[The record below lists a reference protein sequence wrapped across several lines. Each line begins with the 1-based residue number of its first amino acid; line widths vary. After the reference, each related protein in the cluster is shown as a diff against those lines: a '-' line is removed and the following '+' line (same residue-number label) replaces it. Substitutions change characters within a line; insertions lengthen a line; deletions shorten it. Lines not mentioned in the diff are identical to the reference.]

1 MAELLIAAVLLGFS
15 AGLAPGPLMALV
27 VMQTLRHGVGHG
39 IRVALA
45 PLLTDAPIV
54 VLSLTMVAYLADFP
68 LALPLLSV
76 LGGAVVMGLALEGF
90 RAELP
95 GVQAGVGALGRGVAV
110 NFLNPQPWLFWFGI
124 GGPMLVT
131 ANARLGLPAP
141 AAFLVIFYGLLVG
154 LKVAMAVLLGRYRG
168 RLGAAWYRRIMRG
181 LSALLALFGIW
192 LIADGVGAVSA
203 AFVG

>member
-54 VLSLTMVAYLADFP
+54 VLSLTMVACLADFP
-68 LALPLLSV
+68 LALALLSV

-95 GVQAGVGALGRGVAV
+95 GVQAGMGALGRGVAV